1 MWKIIPFFAVVAAL
15 GIGGVILHRDL
26 KQRKNDLRW
35 FLQGLHGVER
45 EMTYASSAL
54 WLCFERAGESLKGGM
69 RQVFLRTA
77 SLLRENADAE
87 EAFSRALDEYR
98 DGLALTDDDLE
109 WMRRFGIGLGTSDM
123 EHTRKALAYIE
134 ETAAHAD
141 REAEINEKKWGRV
154 FLGGGWLFG
163 LGAALVF
170 I

>member
-1 MWKIIPFFAVVAAL
+1 MAAL
-15 GIGGVILHRDL
+15 GVGGVILNRDL

-54 WLCFERAGESLKGGM
+54 WLCFERAGDSLKGGM
-69 RQVFLRTA
+69 RRVFLRTA
-77 SLLRENADAE
+77 SLLQENADAE
-87 EAFSRALDEYR
+87 EAFSRALDENR
-98 DGLALTDDDLE
+98 DRLALTDDDLE
-109 WMRRFGIGLGTSDM
+109 WMRRFGLGLGTSDR
-123 EHTRKALAYIE
+123 EHTRNALADIE